1 MISDS
6 LRNEYTKIAYYYYK
20 SGMTQDEIAK
30 KMSISRQKVNR
41 VLKKCLEEGIVKIS
55 IEGYAYDGIESE
67 VRLENMLGI
76 DRIIIVDGPDN
87 ESIGNASAA
96 YLQGM
101 IKDNDIIGFSGGK
114 ALSSIVDNLKSV
126 DAKNLSVTQLV
137 GILNTN
143 GEYGSSDYIVRKAAD
158 RLAAKP
164 HFIYAPMVLNNKLL
178 RDSLLKDDF
187 YTDVFNAMKSCTIA
201 MVLIGGMDHISSL
214 TESRF
219 VSKEEVQELKDK
231 KVVGEVCTHFFDID
245 GNPISST
252 IDSRVLSIDI
262 DSFKRIPLRVGIGK
276 GSESINAIVGAA
288 RSKLINVLITDYE
301 TAKLLHSS
309 IS

>member
-1 MISDS
+1 MISDN
-6 LRNEYTKIAYYYYK
+6 LRSEYTKIAYYYYK

-30 KMSISRQKVNR
+30 RMSISRQKVNR

-55 IEGYAYDGIESE
+55 IDGYAYEGIEAE
-67 VRLENMLGI
+67 TKLESMLGL
-76 DRIIIVDGPDN
+76 DRIIIVAGPGK
-87 ESIGNASAA
+87 EVLGNAAA
-96 YLQGM
+96 VYLKGV

-126 DAKNLSVTQLV
+126 EAGNLSVTQLV

-158 RLAAKP
+158 KLSAKP

-187 YTDVFNAMKSCTIA
+187 YTDVFNAMRTCTIA
-201 MVLIGGMDHISSL
+201 MVLIGGMDHICSL
-214 TESRF
+214 TQTKF
-219 VSKEEVQELKDK
+219 VSNEEVEDLKRK
-231 KVVGEVCTHFFDID
+231 EAVGEVCTHFFDIN
-245 GNPISST
+245 GNAISST
-252 IDSRVLSIDI
+252 INSRVLSIDI
-262 DSFKRIPLRVGIGK
+262 DSYKKIPLKVGIGK
-276 GSESINAIVGAA
+276 GTESIEAIIGAA

-301 TAKLLHSS
+301 TSQKLLNSG
-309 IS
+309 I